1 MDSIEQASGEK
12 RVREILVEGLLKRG
26 LAKPSR
32 LTKDQFEASVDDL
45 CKRLAYMTTAN
56 LEALQEVA
64 AARPGGKLRD
74 QMPIANAILDMASDI
89 QAPPED
95 ASPLIRAVFASALGA
110 DALAGGWAPELLGE
124 LRRNRRWP
132 NAWTVSQIKTDAEP
146 NVRCGG
152 IGVWRRCGA
161 VRRLRNWQSGRAAN
175 EAQHAGFHQGGA
187 GGLCGCGRGG
197 ALWQGSSGGGTGAG
211 G

>member
-1 MDSIEQASGEK
+1 MDSIEQANGEK
-12 RVREILVEGLLKRG
+12 RVRDILVEGLLKRG

-45 CKRLAYMTTAN
+45 CKRLAYMTPAN
-56 LEALQEVA
+56 LAALQEVA

-95 ASPLIRAVFASALGA
+95 ASPLIRAVFAAALGS
-110 DALAGGWAPELLGE
+110 DALAGGWAPELLAE

-132 NAWTVSQIKTDAEP
+132 NAWTVTQIKTEAEA
-146 NVRCGG
+146 NVRQLRALEGRLARG
-152 IGVWRRCGA
+152 EDLGPTEAAWRDRRVAMLRRCQEIA
-161 VRRLRNWQSGRAAN
+161 ELAEQESGK
-175 EAQHAGFHQGGA
+175 
-187 GGLCGCGRGG
+187 
-197 ALWQGSSGGGTGAG
+197 
-211 G
+211 

>member
-146 NVRCGG
+146 NVRQLRSLEGRLARG
-152 IGVWRRCGA
+152 DDLGPTEAMWRDRRVAALRRCQEIA
-161 VRRLRNWQSGRAAN
+161 ELAER
-175 EAQHAGFHQGGA
+175 E
-187 GGLCGCGRGG
+187 
-197 ALWQGSSGGGTGAG
+197 SSK
-211 G
+211 